1 MRRTATAA
9 VIAVAGLSLAAC
21 GGTTVESDDVTATP
35 SSSTTAAETTTT
47 ATSTATSTE
56 SSSAAPAAPA
66 APADDPAAG
75 EGAASEVENTPDA
88 APMRPEQ
95 DEAFLEALR
104 QGGVNVEGNE
114 EQLVGTARTICG
126 GSTITR
132 DAVAGQLIEQKAT
145 QLEINELTKLID
157 SAARD
162 NLC

>member
-1 MRRTATAA
+1 MRKPLLTAVLAA
-9 VIAVAGLSLAAC
+9 AGLGLAAC
-21 GGTTVESDDVTATP
+21 GGTTVDSKDVTSTP
-35 SSSTTAAETTTT
+35 STSSASPTTSTTATETETE
-47 ATSTATSTE
+47 TE
-56 SSSAAPAAPA
+56 SSSAAATPA
-66 APADDPAAG
+66 ADDPAAG

-88 APMRPEQ
+88 VPMRPEQ
-95 DEAFLEALR
+95 DEAYLEALR

-132 DAVAGQLIEQKAT
+132 DAVAGQLIEQQAT
-145 QLEINELTKLID
+145 QLELNELTKLID

>member
-1 MRRTATAA
+1 MRKTAMTAVLAA
-9 VIAVAGLSLAAC
+9 VGLSLAAC
-21 GGTTVESDDVTATP
+21 GGATVDSEDVTATP
-35 SSSTTAAETTTT
+35 STSAAAPSSSVEESESAAE
-47 ATSTATSTE
+47 TE
-56 SSSAAPAAPA
+56 SSSAAS

-88 APMRPEQ
+88 APMRPDQ

-104 QGGVNVEGNE
+104 EGGVNVEGNE

-126 GSTITR
+126 GSDITR
-132 DAVAGQLIEQKAT
+132 DAVAGQLIEQQAT
-145 QLEINELTKLID
+145 QLEFDDLTKLID

>member
-1 MRRTATAA
+1 MRKTAMTAVLAA
-9 VIAVAGLSLAAC
+9 VGLSLAAC
-21 GGTTVESDDVTATP
+21 GGATVDSEDVTATP
-35 SSSTTAAETTTT
+35 STSVAAPSSSVEESESAAE
-47 ATSTATSTE
+47 TE
-56 SSSAAPAAPA
+56 SSSAAS

-104 QGGVNVEGNE
+104 EGGVNVEGNE
-114 EQLVGTARTICG
+114 EQLIGTARTICG
-126 GSTITR
+126 GSDITR
-132 DAVAGQLIEQKAT
+132 DAVAGQLIEQQAT
-145 QLEINELTKLID
+145 QLEFDDLTKLID

>member
-1 MRRTATAA
+1 MRKTAMTAVLAA
-9 VIAVAGLSLAAC
+9 VGLSLAAC
-21 GGTTVESDDVTATP
+21 GGATVDSEDVTATP
-35 SSSTTAAETTTT
+35 STSAAAPSSSVEESQSAAE
-47 ATSTATSTE
+47 TE
-56 SSSAAPAAPA
+56 SSSAAS

-104 QGGVNVEGNE
+104 KGGVNVEGNE

-126 GSTITR
+126 GSDITR
-132 DAVAGQLIEQKAT
+132 DAVAGQLIEQQAT
-145 QLEINELTKLID
+145 QLEFDDLTKLID

>member
-1 MRRTATAA
+1 MRKTAMTAVLAA
-9 VIAVAGLSLAAC
+9 VGLSLAAC
-21 GGTTVESDDVTATP
+21 GGATVDSEDVTATP
-35 SSSTTAAETTTT
+35 STSAAAPSSSVEESESAAE
-47 ATSTATSTE
+47 TE
-56 SSSAAPAAPA
+56 SSSAAS

-104 QGGVNVEGNE
+104 KGGVNVEGNE

-126 GSTITR
+126 GSDITR
-132 DAVAGQLIEQKAT
+132 DAVAGQLIEQQAT
-145 QLEINELTKLID
+145 QLEFDDLTKLID

>member
-1 MRRTATAA
+1 MRKTAMAA
-9 VIAVAGLSLAAC
+9 LLAAAGLTLAAC
-21 GGTTVESDDVTATP
+21 GGATVDSDDVTETPAPAP
-35 SSSTTAAETTTT
+35 SSSAEEQSTE
-47 ATSTATSTE
+47 TSSTESSTE
-56 SSSAAPAAPA
+56 SSSAAPA

-88 APMRPEQ
+88 APMRPEK

-126 GSTITR
+126 GSDITR
-132 DAVAGQLIEQKAT
+132 DAVAGQLIEQQAT
-145 QLEINELTKLID
+145 QLEFDDLTKLID

>member
-1 MRRTATAA
+1 MRKTAMTAVLAA
-9 VIAVAGLSLAAC
+9 VGLSLAAC
-21 GGTTVESDDVTATP
+21 GGATVDSEDVTATP
-35 SSSTTAAETTTT
+35 STSAAAPSSSVEESQS
-47 ATSTATSTE
+47 ATETE
-56 SSSAAPAAPA
+56 SSSAAS

-88 APMRPEQ
+88 APLRPEQ

-104 QGGVNVEGNE
+104 EGGVNVEGNE

-126 GSTITR
+126 GSDITR
-132 DAVAGQLIEQKAT
+132 DAVAGQLIEQQAT
-145 QLEINELTKLID
+145 QLEFDDLTKLID

>member
-1 MRRTATAA
+1 MAA
-9 VIAVAGLSLAAC
+9 LLAAAGLTLAAC
-21 GGTTVESDDVTATP
+21 GGATVDSDDVTETPAP
-35 SSSTTAAETTTT
+35 SSSAEEQ
-47 ATSTATSTE
+47 SMEESSTE
-56 SSSAAPAAPA
+56 SSTEPSSAAPA

-88 APMRPEQ
+88 APMRPEK

-126 GSTITR
+126 GSTVTR
-132 DAVAGQLIEQKAT
+132 DAVAGQLVEQQATDMNVEELSELIE
-145 QLEINELTKLID
+145 

>member
-1 MRRTATAA
+1 MRKTAMTAVLAA
-9 VIAVAGLSLAAC
+9 VGLSLAAC
-21 GGTTVESDDVTATP
+21 GGATVDSEDVTATP
-35 SSSTTAAETTTT
+35 STSAAAPSSSVEESQSAAE
-47 ATSTATSTE
+47 TE
-56 SSSAAPAAPA
+56 SSSAAS

-88 APMRPEQ
+88 APMRPDQ

-104 QGGVNVEGNE
+104 EGGVNVEGNE

-126 GSTITR
+126 GSDITR
-132 DAVAGQLIEQKAT
+132 DAVAGQLIEQQAT
-145 QLEINELTKLID
+145 QLEFDDLTKLID

>member
-1 MRRTATAA
+1 MRKTAMAA
-9 VIAVAGLSLAAC
+9 LLAAAGLTLAAC
-21 GGTTVESDDVTATP
+21 GGATVDSDDVTETPAPAP
-35 SSSTTAAETTTT
+35 SSSAEEQSTE
-47 ATSTATSTE
+47 TSSTESSTE
-56 SSSAAPAAPA
+56 SSSAAPA

-88 APMRPEQ
+88 APMRPEK

-126 GSTITR
+126 GSTVTR
-132 DAVAGQLIEQKAT
+132 DAVAGQLVEQQATDMNVEELSELIE
-145 QLEINELTKLID
+145 

>member
-1 MRRTATAA
+1 MRKTLVATTLAA
-9 VIAVAGLSLAAC
+9 AGIGLAAC
-21 GGTTVESDDVTATP
+21 GGTTVNSDDVTATP
-35 SSSTTAAETTTT
+35 SASTTTSASASTTATETASETV
-47 ATSTATSTE
+47 TE
-56 SSSAAPAAPA
+56 SSGSVAA

-95 DEAFLEALR
+95 DEAYLEALR

-114 EQLVGTARTICG
+114 EQLIGTARTVCG

-132 DAVAGQLIEQKAT
+132 DAVAGQLIEQQAT
-145 QLEINELTKLID
+145 QLEINDLTKLID

>member
-1 MRRTATAA
+1 MRKTAMAA
-9 VIAVAGLSLAAC
+9 LLAAAGLTLAAC
-21 GGTTVESDDVTATP
+21 GGATVDSDDVTETPAPAP
-35 SSSTTAAETTTT
+35 SSSAEEQSMEES
-47 ATSTATSTE
+47 STESSTE
-56 SSSAAPAAPA
+56 SSSAAPA

-88 APMRPEQ
+88 APMRPVE

-126 GSTITR
+126 GSTVTR
-132 DAVAGQLIEQKAT
+132 DAVAGQLVEQQATDMNVEELSELIE
-145 QLEINELTKLID
+145 

>member
-1 MRRTATAA
+1 MRKTAMTAVLAA
-9 VIAVAGLSLAAC
+9 VGLSLAAC
-21 GGTTVESDDVTATP
+21 GGATVDSEDVTATP
-35 SSSTTAAETTTT
+35 STSAAAPSSSVEESQS
-47 ATSTATSTE
+47 ATETE
-56 SSSAAPAAPA
+56 SSSAAS

-104 QGGVNVEGNE
+104 KGGVNVEGNE

-126 GSTITR
+126 GSDITR
-132 DAVAGQLIEQKAT
+132 DAVAGQLIEQQAT
-145 QLEINELTKLID
+145 QLEFDDLTKLID

>member
-1 MRRTATAA
+1 MRKTAMTAVLAA
-9 VIAVAGLSLAAC
+9 VGLSLAAC
-21 GGTTVESDDVTATP
+21 GGATVDSEDVTATP
-35 SSSTTAAETTTT
+35 STSAAAPSSSVEESESAAE
-47 ATSTATSTE
+47 TE
-56 SSSAAPAAPA
+56 SSSPAS

-104 QGGVNVEGNE
+104 EGGVNVEGNE

-126 GSTITR
+126 GSDITR
-132 DAVAGQLIEQKAT
+132 DAVAGQLIEQQAT
-145 QLEINELTKLID
+145 QLEFDDLTKLID

>member
-1 MRRTATAA
+1 MRKTAMTAVLAA
-9 VIAVAGLSLAAC
+9 VGLSLAAC
-21 GGTTVESDDVTATP
+21 GGATVDSEDVTATP
-35 SSSTTAAETTTT
+35 STSAAAPSNSVEESQSAAE
-47 ATSTATSTE
+47 TE
-56 SSSAAPAAPA
+56 SSSAAS

-104 QGGVNVEGNE
+104 EGGVNVEGNE

-126 GSTITR
+126 GSDITR
-132 DAVAGQLIEQKAT
+132 DAVAGQLIEQQAT
-145 QLEINELTKLID
+145 QLEFDDLTKLID

>member
-1 MRRTATAA
+1 MAA
-9 VIAVAGLSLAAC
+9 LLAAAGLTLAAC
-21 GGTTVESDDVTATP
+21 GGATVDSDDVTETPAPAP
-35 SSSTTAAETTTT
+35 SSSAEEQSTE
-47 ATSTATSTE
+47 TSSTESSTE
-56 SSSAAPAAPA
+56 SSSAAPA

-88 APMRPEQ
+88 APMRPEK

-126 GSTITR
+126 GSTVTR
-132 DAVAGQLIEQKAT
+132 DAVAGQLVEQQATDMNVEELSELIE
-145 QLEINELTKLID
+145 

>member
-1 MRRTATAA
+1 MRKTAMTAVLAA
-9 VIAVAGLSLAAC
+9 VGLSLAAC
-21 GGTTVESDDVTATP
+21 GGATVDSEDVTATP
-35 SSSTTAAETTTT
+35 STSAAAPSSSVEESESAAE
-47 ATSTATSTE
+47 TE
-56 SSSAAPAAPA
+56 SSSAAS

-104 QGGVNVEGNE
+104 EGGVNVEGNE

-126 GSTITR
+126 GSDITR
-132 DAVAGQLIEQKAT
+132 DAVAGQLIEQQAT
-145 QLEINELTKLID
+145 QLEFDDLTKLID

>member
-1 MRRTATAA
+1 MRKTAMTAVLAA
-9 VIAVAGLSLAAC
+9 VGLSLAAC
-21 GGTTVESDDVTATP
+21 GGATVDSEDVTATP
-35 SSSTTAAETTTT
+35 STSAAAPSSSVEESQS
-47 ATSTATSTE
+47 ATETE
-56 SSSAAPAAPA
+56 SSSAAS

-88 APMRPEQ
+88 APMRPDQ

-104 QGGVNVEGNE
+104 EGGVNVEGNE

-126 GSTITR
+126 GSDITR
-132 DAVAGQLIEQKAT
+132 DAVAGQLIEQQAT
-145 QLEINELTKLID
+145 QLEFDDLTKLID

>member
-1 MRRTATAA
+1 MRKTAMTAVLAA
-9 VIAVAGLSLAAC
+9 VGLSLAAC
-21 GGTTVESDDVTATP
+21 GGATVDSEDVTATP
-35 SSSTTAAETTTT
+35 STSAAAPSSSVEESQSAAE
-47 ATSTATSTE
+47 TE
-56 SSSAAPAAPA
+56 SSSAAS

-104 QGGVNVEGNE
+104 EGGVNVEGNE

-126 GSTITR
+126 GSDITR
-132 DAVAGQLIEQKAT
+132 DAVAGQLIEQQVT
-145 QLEINELTKLID
+145 QLEFDDLTKLID

>member
-1 MRRTATAA
+1 MRKTFLTAVLAA
-9 VIAVAGLSLAAC
+9 AGLSLAAC
-21 GGTTVESDDVTATP
+21 GGTTVDSDDVTATP
-35 SSSTTAAETTTT
+35 SSSATAPT
-47 ATSTATSTE
+47 
-56 SSSAAPAAPA
+56 SSATDIETQTEIETEASSPEAA

-75 EGAASEVENTPDA
+75 EGAAREVENTPEA
-88 APMRPEQ
+88 VPMRPER
-95 DEAFLEALR
+95 DEAYLEALR

-132 DAVAGQLIEQKAT
+132 DAVAGQLIEQQVT
-145 QLEINELTKLID
+145 QLEFDQLTKLID

>member
-1 MRRTATAA
+1 MRRTAIAA

>member
-1 MRRTATAA
+1 MRKTAMTAVLAA
-9 VIAVAGLSLAAC
+9 VGLSLAAC
-21 GGTTVESDDVTATP
+21 GGATVDSEDVTATP
-35 SSSTTAAETTTT
+35 S
-47 ATSTATSTE
+47 TSTAAPSSSVEESESAAETE
-56 SSSAAPAAPA
+56 SSSAAS

-104 QGGVNVEGNE
+104 EGGVNVEGNE

-126 GSTITR
+126 GSDITR
-132 DAVAGQLIEQKAT
+132 DAVAGQLIEQQAT
-145 QLEINELTKLID
+145 QLEFDDLTKLID

>member
-1 MRRTATAA
+1 MAA
-9 VIAVAGLSLAAC
+9 LLAAAGLTLAAC
-21 GGTTVESDDVTATP
+21 GGATVDSDDVTETPAP
-35 SSSTTAAETTTT
+35 SSSAEEQSME
-47 ATSTATSTE
+47 ASSTE
-56 SSSAAPAAPA
+56 SSTQSSSAAPA

-88 APMRPEQ
+88 APMRPEK

-126 GSTITR
+126 GSTVTR
-132 DAVAGQLIEQKAT
+132 DAVAGQLVEQQATDMSVEELSELIE
-145 QLEINELTKLID
+145 

>member
-1 MRRTATAA
+1 MRKTAMTAVLAA
-9 VIAVAGLSLAAC
+9 VGLSLAAC
-21 GGTTVESDDVTATP
+21 GGATVDSEDVTATP
-35 SSSTTAAETTTT
+35 STSAAAPSSSVEESQSAAE
-47 ATSTATSTE
+47 TE
-56 SSSAAPAAPA
+56 SSSAAS

-104 QGGVNVEGNE
+104 EGGVNVEGNE

-126 GSTITR
+126 GSDITR
-132 DAVAGQLIEQKAT
+132 DAVAGQLIEQQAT
-145 QLEINELTKLID
+145 QLEFDDLTKLID